1 MSGCIYIIKNFVN
14 KKIYI
19 GQTILSARTRYNTH
33 IQEAYDKN
41 KREYNFCLSRGI
53 RKYGKEAFDVAI
65 LADNV
70 PKDKL
75 DLVEA
80 HYIDMYNSTEP
91 SIGYN
96 MSPGH
101 RDNSN
106 YKFYDNLK
114 PDEDYE
120 DNSFFDNITEEEI
133 DAFLEEL

>member
-1 MSGCIYIIKNFVN
+1 MSGCIYIIKNFTNN
-14 KKIYI
+14 KLYI
-19 GQTILSARTRYNTH
+19 GQTIIGARKRFNTH
-33 IQEAYDKN
+33 MQEAFDKN

-53 RKYGKEAFDVAI
+53 RKYGKEAFDFAI

-80 HYIDMYNSTEP
+80 HYIDLYNTTNP
-91 SIGYN
+91 DIGYN

-106 YKFYDNLK
+106 YKFYDDLK
-114 PDEDYE
+114 PNEDYE

-133 DAFLEEL
+133 DAFLEDL